1 MRWLYKFEEHPNI
14 GMLLLRFIGSAA
26 VQNSGVCVD
35 FPGVIR

>member
-1 MRWLYKFEEHPNI
+1 MRWLHEFEEHPGI
-14 GMLLLRFIGSAA
+14 GMLLVCFIERFA